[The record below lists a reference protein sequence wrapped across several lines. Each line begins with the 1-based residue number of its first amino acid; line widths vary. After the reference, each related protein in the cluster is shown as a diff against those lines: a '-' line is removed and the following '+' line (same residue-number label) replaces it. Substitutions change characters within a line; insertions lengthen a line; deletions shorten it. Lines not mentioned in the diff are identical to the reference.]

1 MTHVY
6 LVRHAQASFGAADYD
21 QLSALGQRQA
31 VLLGQWWRQTGR
43 RIDSIAMGTLQ
54 RHRQTAEACLTALGA
69 DNCDNLVDAGFNE
82 YDHEA
87 ILRIYR
93 PDLGDHLMVARY
105 LGEQAK
111 QGVDPKRAF
120 QRVFMHAVERWT
132 SGAHDGDYP
141 ESWSAFKLRCVNAMH
156 HAVAH
161 AGERGHTNLTVFT
174 SGGPIAAIAQN
185 GLSLADANA
194 FELAWVMMNTGVTQL
209 SARTTGQ
216 PSRLRLV
223 QFNNVAHLDVACDP
237 SLLTFR

>member
-87 ILRIYR
+87 ILRW
-93 PDLGDHLMVARY
+93 PKLAR
-105 LGEQAK
+105 
-111 QGVDPKRAF
+111 D
-120 QRVFMHAVERWT
+120 
-132 SGAHDGDYP
+132 
-141 ESWSAFKLRCVNAMH
+141 
-156 HAVAH
+156 
-161 AGERGHTNLTVFT
+161 LTVA
-174 SGGPIAAIAQN
+174 GM
-185 GLSLADANA
+185 LL
-194 FELAWVMMNTGVTQL
+194 
-209 SARTTGQ
+209 
-216 PSRLRLV
+216 LV
-223 QFNNVAHLDVACDP
+223 LLGFGTRAPFIYFQF
-237 SLLTFR
+237 

>member
-31 VLLGQWWRQTGR
+31 VLLGQWWKHTGR
-43 RIDSIAMGTLQ
+43 RIDSVAMGTLQ
-54 RHRQTAEACLTALGA
+54 RHRQTADGCLTALGA
-69 DNCDNLVDAGFNE
+69 QGCDKVEDVGFNE
-82 YDHEA
+82 YDHEG

-105 LGEQAK
+105 LSEQAE

-120 QRVFMHAVERWT
+120 QRVFMQAVERWT

-141 ESWSAFKLRCVNAMH
+141 QSWPTFKLRCVNAMH
-156 HAVAH
+156 QAA
-161 AGERGHTNLTVFT
+161 AQAAERGHTSLAVFT
-174 SGGPIAAIAQN
+174 SGGPIAAIVQSAL
-185 GLSLADANA
+185 GIADVNA
-194 FELAWVMMNTGVTQL
+194 FELAWVLMNTGVTQL
-209 SARTTGQ
+209 NARTTSR
-216 PSRLRLV
+216 PNRLRLV
-223 QFNNVAHLDVACDP
+223 QFNNLAHLDVACDP